1 LALAQLRE
9 QHYFVLMPNLAP
21 ISATEA
27 ASQTGVPKR
36 TILWAIRAGK
46 LKANKLGDGATSAY
60 LIQQSD
66 LDQYMEQRARESA

>member
-1 LALAQLRE
+1 
-9 QHYFVLMPNLAP
+9 MPNLVP

-27 ASQTGVPKR
+27 ASKTGIPKR

-46 LKANKLGDGATSAY
+46 LKASKLGDGATSAY

-66 LDQYMEQRARESA
+66 LDRYLEDRAQAS

>member
-1 LALAQLRE
+1 
-9 QHYFVLMPNLAP
+9 MPNLAP

-36 TILWAIRAGK
+36 TILWAIRQGK
-46 LKANKLGDGATSAY
+46 LKARKLGDGATSAY

-66 LDQYMEQRARESA
+66 LDRYMASREPRSA